1 VSDWREFDQNPVSH
15 SAAHHLVAISELTE
29 EFGYARVSDVAR
41 TLNITRGSV
50 SVTLKGLKGRGLVT
64 EDDRR
69 FVGLSEEGA
78 RIVRTVQA
86 KRQVMKTLMVE
97 LLNVPEEVAERDT
110 CKIEHLISD
119 VTAELAGRVV
129 LALRSGEPEVEP
141 FLGVLRRVGGDH
153 ISEELEFPSKDL
165 AQLIDGTKAAE
176 KKISEGES
184 K

>member
-29 EFGYARVSDVAR
+29 D
-41 TLNITRGSV
+41 
-50 SVTLKGLKGRGLVT
+50 
-64 EDDRR
+64 
-69 FVGLSEEGA
+69 
-78 RIVRTVQA
+78 VRTVQA